1 SSTFTAEEIPYV
13 GEMTLRAK
21 RKSVE
26 KASARRCHAAGA
38 PKDIPVTPWGEWVT
52 CYAVHNEAGSR

>member
-1 SSTFTAEEIPYV
+1 
-13 GEMTLRAK
+13 AK

-38 PKDIPVTPWGEWVT
+38 PKDIPVTPWGEYGRWVT